1 VMALM
6 LLLGQGELE
15 WWQVS
20 CTGRDGQSGLFTY
33 LRVLV
38 APGLYTWVSGVHL
51 EPLGESGVHLEPLG
65 ESGVHL
71 EECLLLCTSSPL
83 YNLCT
88 SSIPEILLLWCS
100 CAPLHLL
107 MLEEWCWVVL
117 AGREGVA
124 VVERELEERSGPL
137 LHPGGEKARGALV
150 VAVGEVGR

>member
-51 EPLGESGVHLEPLG
+51 EPLGEAGVHLEPLG
-65 ESGVHL
+65 EPGVHL
-71 EECLLLCTSSPL
+71 EECLL
-83 YNLCT
+83 LCT

-100 CAPLHLL
+100 CAPLHIL